1 VLATAAAGAGVV
13 AFATGAAVDD
23 AKGDAADSA
32 VAAYVQTGGATS
44 DRAQAADRANRAERT
59 TETTAEST
67 DTWKLPLHDYDLA
80 AGFSTGAGHSRH
92 GLDLTGL
99 PEGTPFA
106 AMRAGTVVQAGW
118 NGAFGNSVIIDHGAG
133 VQTVYAHASH
143 VLVKRGQQVEAG
155 EAIALLGNTGL
166 SRSVHLHLELYV
178 DGVLQD
184 PLSWFKERGV
194 DFELEIEA
202 LPS

>member
-1 VLATAAAGAGVV
+1 MLATAAAGAGVV

-32 VAAYVQTGGATS
+32 VAAYVQAGGATS

-67 DTWKLPLHDYDLA
+67 VTWKLPLHDYDLA
-80 AGFSTGAGHSRH
+80 AGVSAGAGHSRH

-118 NGAFGNSVIIDHGAG
+118 NGAFGNSVIIDHGDG

-155 EAIALLGNTGL
+155 QAIALLGNTGL
-166 SRSVHLHLELYV
+166 SRNVHLHLELYV

>member
-1 VLATAAAGAGVV
+1 MLATAAAGAGVV

-23 AKGDAADSA
+23 AKGDAAENP
-32 VAAYVQTGGATS
+32 VAAYVQAGATS
-44 DRAQAADRANRAERT
+44 DRAQAADRANRDSRE
-59 TETTAEST
+59 TETTAERA
-67 DTWKLPLHDYDLA
+67 DAWKLPLTNYELVT
-80 AGFSTGAGHSRH
+80 GYSTGAGHSRH
-92 GLDLTGL
+92 GLDLAGL

-118 NGAFGNSVIIDHGAG
+118 NGAFGNSIIIDHGDG
-133 VQTVYAHASH
+133 VQTVYAHASQ

-155 EAIALLGNTGL
+155 DAIALLGNSGL
-166 SRSVHLHLELYV
+166 SRGVHLHLELYV
-178 DGVLQD
+178 DGVMKD

>member
-1 VLATAAAGAGVV
+1 MLATAAAGAGVV
-13 AFATGAAVDD
+13 AFATGATVDD
-23 AKGDAADSA
+23 AKGEAADNA
-32 VAAYVQTGGATS
+32 VTAYVQAGATS
-44 DRAQAADRANRAERT
+44 DRAQAADRADRAERT
-59 TETTAEST
+59 TETTAAPG
-67 DTWKLPLHDYDLA
+67 DTWKLPLHEYDLV
-80 AGFSTGAGHSRH
+80 AGYTGAGHSRH
-92 GLDLTGL
+92 GLDLAGL

-118 NGAFGNSVIIDHGAG
+118 NGAFGNSVIIDHGDGA
-133 VQTVYAHASH
+133 QTVYAHASQ
-143 VLVKRGQQVEAG
+143 VLVKRGQKVEAG
-155 EAIALLGNTGL
+155 EAIALLGNSGL
-166 SRSVHLHLELYV
+166 SRGVHLHLELYV

>member
-1 VLATAAAGAGVV
+1 MLATAAAGAGVV

-32 VAAYVQTGGATS
+32 LAAYIQTGGATS
-44 DRAQAADRANRAERT
+44 DRAQAADRADRAERT
-59 TETTAEST
+59 TETTASRP
-67 DTWKLPLHDYDLA
+67 DAWKLPLHDYDLA
-80 AGFSTGAGHSRH
+80 AGHSTGSRH
-92 GLDLTGL
+92 GLDLAGL

-118 NGAFGNSVIIDHGAG
+118 NGAFGNSVIIDHGDG

-143 VLVKRGQQVEAG
+143 VLVKPGQQVEAG
-155 EAIALLGNTGL
+155 QEIALLGNTGL

-184 PLSWFKERGV
+184 PMSWFKERGV
-194 DFELEIEA
+194 DFELEFEG